1 MGLRH
6 DPVPS
11 SSFSERSEASEE
23 VIPQLYNGSAGFES
37 AKDEY
42 SVNFIDSHPQ
52 TGVLVSSGTDDFKF
66 WTPNAIDKVV
76 LPTQDELDRH
86 YVEKLISLSLFLCEK
101 VVERPLEYSSDE
113 EYDDDDSDSDDD
125 DDNDEDVE
133 GGNNDGDNH

>member
-1 MGLRH
+1 MAFSDHSELLVSYNNSSICLFTRYMGLGH

-11 SSFSERSEASEE
+11 SSFSKRSEASEK
-23 VIPQLYNGSAGFES
+23 VISQLYNGSAGFES
-37 AKDEY
+37 AKDED

-86 YVEKLISLSLFLCEK
+86 YGLL
-101 VVERPLEYSSDE
+101 
-113 EYDDDDSDSDDD
+113 
-125 DDNDEDVE
+125 
-133 GGNNDGDNH
+133 